1 MSTLVEN
8 EFAREH
14 HPKDILFQFAGSLL
28 AKVQEKRMYESVF
41 DIFEKNWRD
50 GEILF
55 ASRDPSMDATIA
67 EFRTELPWECEAMSN
82 EQ

>member
-1 MSTLVEN
+1 
-8 EFAREH
+8 
-14 HPKDILFQFAGSLL
+14 
-28 AKVQEKRMYESVF
+28 MYESIF
-41 DIFEKNWRD
+41 DIFEKNWND

-67 EFRTELPWECEAMSN
+67 EFRTELPWECRLVSS